1 MKILALSGSLRKNS
15 YNTSII
21 KFLASLSTDVEIY
34 DGISQLPFFN
44 PDIDNSTLENDTSP
58 VAVQEFRK
66 AVSEADAI
74 IISTPEYAFE
84 IPGVLKNALDW
95 LVSSAD
101 IIDKNVVIISASTSD
116 MGGDKANSVL
126 CGLVKVLTGNIVNT
140 TLIVGRVNKKIDTV
154 GQINDKKLINDLKNL
169 LDRLTK
175 NYNRA

>member
-21 KFLASLSTDVEIY
+21 KFLASLSADVKIY

-44 PDIDNSTLENDTSP
+44 PDIDNSTLEDDTSP
-58 VAVQEFRK
+58 AAVQEFRK
-66 AVSEADAI
+66 VISEADVI

-101 IIDKNVVIISASTSD
+101 VVDKNIVVISASTSD
-116 MGGDKANSVL
+116 MGGDKANAVL
-126 CGLVKVLTGNIVNT
+126 CGLLKVLTGNIVNT
-140 TLIVGRVNKKIDTV
+140 RLIVGRVNKKIDAI
-154 GQINDKKLINDLKNL
+154 GQINDKTLIDDLKNI
-169 LDRLTK
+169 LDNVK
-175 NYNRA
+175 Y